1 MSDENPEVQVMFVKI
16 GEDGKVERTHHFEP
30 FDPLHPLPAM
40 VEGVEERPAVR
51 HVTYDDPPGI
61 GLTSDEYRAMLA
73 TTVEQTGNLEMF
85 VQTVSRILITDN
97 IRAHGVH
104 PQDAV
109 PAVMEFAMKVY
120 AEFSGAV

>member
-1 MSDENPEVQVMFVKI
+1 MSDENPDVQVVFVKI

-30 FDPLHPLPAM
+30 FDPQHPLPAM

-61 GLTSDEYRAMLA
+61 GLTSDEYRELLRG
-73 TTVEQTGNLEMF
+73 TVQHCGDLESF
-85 VQTVSRILITDN
+85 VQTVSKILINDN
-97 IRAHGVH
+97 IQAHGVH

-109 PAVMEFAMKVY
+109 PAVMEFALKVY
-120 AEFSGAV
+120 AEFSGMV